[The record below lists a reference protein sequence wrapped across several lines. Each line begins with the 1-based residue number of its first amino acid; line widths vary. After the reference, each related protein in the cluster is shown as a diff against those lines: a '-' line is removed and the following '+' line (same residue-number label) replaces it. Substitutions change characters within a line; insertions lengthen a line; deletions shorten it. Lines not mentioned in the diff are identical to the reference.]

1 MKTIIKAPL
10 LGGVLALSLPFA
22 ASAGLEPMNDGDL
35 RAVSGQGIYTL
46 QIGEGFL
53 STSMDIPGLAE
64 RDLVLGPVNV
74 SALALTMEQNYP
86 GAVGNLQ
93 GMLTNTANSLLS
105 GTLGNLLPMSVSVSW
120 QPSTP

>member
-1 MKTIIKAPL
+1 VKTIIKAPL
-10 LGGVLALSLPFA
+10 LGGVLALCLPFA
-22 ASAGLEPMNDGDL
+22 ASAGLEPMDDSDL
-35 RAVSGQGIYTL
+35 RAVSGQGVYTL
-46 QIGEGFL
+46 QIGDGFL

-74 SALALTMEQNYP
+74 SALALTMEQNFP

-93 GMLTNTANSLLS
+93 SRLTNTANGLLA
-105 GTLGNLLPMSVSVSW
+105 GPLGGLLPLPVSVSW